1 MSDRSMKNLN
11 NIDNTNILHNS
22 SLLLWL
28 KPNGNQK
35 QQIFTDKKIFKKIE
49 NRTID
54 FQANGTKDS

>member
-22 SLLLWL
+22 SPLLWL

-49 NRTID
+49 
-54 FQANGTKDS
+54 Q